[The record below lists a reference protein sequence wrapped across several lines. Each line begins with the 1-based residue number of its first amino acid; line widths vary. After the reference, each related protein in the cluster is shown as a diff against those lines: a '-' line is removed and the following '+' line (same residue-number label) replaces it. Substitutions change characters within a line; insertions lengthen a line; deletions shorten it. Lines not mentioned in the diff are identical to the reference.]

1 MERVITSGMSGLILV
16 GALSSGK
23 FYIESQRKE
32 RHSTL
37 PPHLQKILKQFEETG
52 EFDSPLYAAVNEYL
66 RGLWSTRIVEYC
78 FKKRLNSPFYS
89 EDF

>member
-1 MERVITSGMSGLILV
+1 MSGLILV

-37 PPHLQKILKQFEETG
+37 PPYLQKILKQFEKTG
-52 EFDSPLYAAVNEYL
+52 EFGSPLYEAVNDYL
-66 RGLWSTRIVEYC
+66 QGLWTSRIVQHC
-78 FKKRLNSPFYS
+78 FK
-89 EDF
+89 